1 MDQCIKCCCFSFCFS
16 RTIVSSNNSSFFSY
30 RFCWF
35 FSLYFLAMIPFLLI
49 VYHLVS
55 TVPCRHVPT
64 VNPVFLLRIFECLL
78 SLLPCVPLGS
88 HLSLAFLH
96 NSYPLRFYLI
106 HPFIS
111 IIGTHLSLSCEQSSI
126 ADIRRITLVHTSVE
140 SRHCFRNMVPSYC
153 NDGTLRC
160 NAECMADCSSNTLR
174 ICFLQVVTSAIHFR
188 E

>member
-1 MDQCIKCCCFSFCFS
+1 MLLYFFLFSQNHCVLKQFLFLF
-16 RTIVSSNNSSFFSY
+16 IQVLL
-30 RFCWF
+30 F

-49 VYHLVS
+49 VFHLVS
-55 TVPCRHVPT
+55 TVPCPHVPT
-64 VNPVFLLRIFECLL
+64 VNPVFLMLIFECLL

-88 HLSLAFLH
+88 HLSLAFPH

-140 SRHCFRNMVPSYC
+140 SRHCFRNMVPSYY
-153 NDGTLRC
+153 NDGLLGAMQ
-160 NAECMADCSSNTLR
+160 NAWLTVLPTRLGFVSCEL
-174 ICFLQVVTSAIHFR
+174 
-188 E
+188 